1 MRYVARCE
9 LVEAVPPQDDTED
22 EKTPDIISEFRLQPT
37 TVAGVAGLS
46 RRTTITFYL
55 TEGLRNRARAAYR
68 STSFEER
75 DSSWSEMLNKALTT
89 EIERRE
95 AVYNKGVEFTGSDE
109 PLTPGRPIG
118 F

>member
-1 MRYVARCE
+1 MRYFARC
-9 LVEAVPPQDDTED
+9 AVVDAVQSDGDETDDSAADVT
-22 EKTPDIISEFRLQPT
+22 SEFRLQPT
-37 TVAGVAGLS
+37 TVAGVTGLS

-55 TEGLRNRARAAYR
+55 TEGLRNRARTAYR
-68 STSFEER
+68 ATSFEEK
-75 DSSWSEMLNKALTT
+75 DSSWSEMLNKALVA

-95 AVYNKGVEFTGSDE
+95 VAYNEGAEFAGSDE

>member
-1 MRYVARCE
+1 MDPADKRDP
-9 LVEAVPPQDDTED
+9 VESTAPE
-22 EKTPDIISEFRLQPT
+22 
-37 TVAGVAGLS
+37 AA

-75 DSSWSEMLNKALTT
+75 DSSWSEMLSKALAT
-89 EIERRE
+89 EVERRE
-95 AVYNKGVEFTGSDE
+95 RAHNDGRRFVGSDE